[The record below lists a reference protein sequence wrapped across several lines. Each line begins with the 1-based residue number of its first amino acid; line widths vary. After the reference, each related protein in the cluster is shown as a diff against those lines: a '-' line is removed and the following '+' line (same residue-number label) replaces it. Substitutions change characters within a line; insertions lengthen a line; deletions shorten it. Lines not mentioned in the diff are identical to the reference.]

1 MPTSP
6 VMTRNRR
13 RIGECEFEVVGSWI
27 ARWDGSRR
35 IRRYGKKTIDEEK
48 REEVFGA
55 EAGDSF
61 LRDVECAED
70 TS

>member
-1 MPTSP
+1 M
-6 VMTRNRR
+6 
-13 RIGECEFEVVGSWI
+13 EVEESG
-27 ARWDGSRR
+27 ATGR
-35 IRRYGKKTIDEEK
+35 KTIDEEK

-70 TS
+70 AS